1 MEEVKLNKT
10 VKKILVGSSIVF
22 SVLLIGLVGLYFF
35 ISNDMVSNNEIKRN
49 NSTGKYT
56 AVLFERDAG
65 ATNDLSYQIS
75 IINRNNSVGKNAGNI
90 FICEYGNWEQSNID
104 ITWKS
109 NTLIQISY
117 INSGIKIFKKVNEFN
132 NIKIEYIVR

>member
-1 MEEVKLNKT
+1 MNKII
-10 VKKILVGSSIVF
+10 KKIISGLLIIF
-22 SVLLIGLVGLYFF
+22 SVLLIGLVGLYCF
-35 ISNDMVSNNEIKRN
+35 ISNDMVNNNEIKRN

-65 ATNDLSYQIS
+65 ATTDFSYQIS

-90 FICEYGNWEQSNID
+90 FICEYENWEQSNID
-104 ITWKS
+104 IIWKS

-117 INSGIKIFKKVNEFN
+117 KYSGIEIYKKVNELYD
-132 NIKIEYIVR
+132 IKIEYIVR